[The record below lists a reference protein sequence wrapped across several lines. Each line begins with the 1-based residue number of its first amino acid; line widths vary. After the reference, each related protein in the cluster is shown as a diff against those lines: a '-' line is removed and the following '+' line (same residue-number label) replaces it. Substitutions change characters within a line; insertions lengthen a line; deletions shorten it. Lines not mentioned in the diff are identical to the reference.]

1 MSMKQSRLSAIAT
14 ILKYAVKLACLLAV
28 LYFVKRCID
37 SRDTGDEISLVPT
50 PIVIEDVKPIGQLYA
65 YTAIT
70 EEYSK
75 YFMEDPGVISAFNEN
90 IGVVLTMRAQVSYV
104 MNLDSVN
111 YETNQQNDTVVVRL
125 PRLNFVMERQKSNI
139 YGGTDRAENF
149 NSSYR
154 YDVIENYI
162 RTHYDTPANYAKAM
176 DNAKQVLGDFVRR
189 LEKTPKF
196 VDANP

>member
-90 IGVVLTMRAQVSYV
+90 IGVVLTMRAQVNYV
-104 MNLDSVN
+104 MNLDS
-111 YETNQQNDTVVVRL
+111 E
-125 PRLNFVMERQKSNI
+125 I
-139 YGGTDRAENF
+139 GRAH
-149 NSSYR
+149 
-154 YDVIENYI
+154 V
-162 RTHYDTPANYAKAM
+162 
-176 DNAKQVLGDFVRR
+176 
-189 LEKTPKF
+189 
-196 VDANP
+196 